1 MAQVIEIDYAPRTA
15 FLPLHDRSERWACVV
30 AHRRAGKTVACVNEL
45 IKSALSDKRTG
56 QLFAYVAPFYTQAK
70 GVAWDYLK
78 HFSRPVPNIRINE
91 AELRID
97 YPNGNR
103 IQLFGADNADRMRG
117 LAFSGLIADEFG
129 DWKPSVWGY
138 VIRPALADRKGWAII
153 IGTPKG
159 RNQFH
164 DTFRAAEDRP
174 DWFAMI
180 LRASET
186 GILPA
191 DEIEA
196 LRSELTEDAFQQE
209 MECDFEAALPGAIL
223 GKLISQAQA
232 EGRINDDVEFD
243 RFGAPL
249 EISSDIGFY
258 DTAAWWFWQ
267 PKVGGFSIVDYDE
280 DNGLD
285 ADDWIVRLQERIG
298 ARQLGR
304 VWLPHDARAKTFQ
317 SRHTTAERFLTAFGK
332 DKVGVV
338 PMASKIDRINAARK
352 ILPRTE
358 FAKTVCADGL
368 GGLRAWQ
375 YQFNEDTRTFL
386 KEPRH
391 DWASHPGDGFSYG
404 AQVMLEHVPEK
415 KPADEAVQGVR
426 ELPGG
431 GISLGVSLEDLWK
444 QQPRKVERV

>member
-1 MAQVIEIDYAPRTA
+1 MARVIEIDYSPRDA
-15 FLPLHDRSERWACVV
+15 FKPLHNRKQRWACVV

-45 IKSALSDKRTG
+45 IKSALSDTRKG
-56 QLFAYVAPFYTQAK
+56 QLYAYVAPFYTQAK

-78 HFSRPVPNIRINE
+78 HFSRPVPDIKVNE

-117 LAFSGLIADEFG
+117 LAFSGIVADEFG

-138 VIRPALADRKGWAII
+138 VIRPALADRKGWAVI

-159 RNQFH
+159 RNQFF
-164 DTFRAAEDRP
+164 DTFRAAEASP
-174 DWFAMI
+174 EWFAMT
-180 LRASET
+180 LKSSET
-186 GILPA
+186 GLLPA
-191 DEIEA
+191 EEIEA
-196 LRSELTEDAFQQE
+196 LRRELTEEAFQQE

-223 GKLISQAQA
+223 GKLMSQAQA
-232 EGRINDDVEFD
+232 EGRITDEVTYD
-243 RFGAPL
+243 RFGAPI

-258 DTAAWWFWQ
+258 DTASWWFWQ
-267 PKVGGFSIVDYDE
+267 PKVGGFSVIDYDE

-298 ARQLGR
+298 TRQLGKI
-304 VWLPHDARAKTFQ
+304 WLPHDARAKTFQ
-317 SRHTTAERFLTAFGK
+317 SRHTTAERFLLAFGK

-338 PMASKIDRINAARK
+338 PVASKIDRINAARR

-358 FAKTVCADGL
+358 FAKTKCADGL
-368 GGLRAWQ
+368 DGLRAWQ

-404 AQVMLEHVPEK
+404 AQVMAERVPEK
-415 KPADEAVQGVR
+415 KREDIAVQGVR
-426 ELPGG
+426 EVPGG
-431 GISLGVSLEDLWK
+431 GICLGVSLDVLWK
-444 QQPRKVERV
+444 DQPRRVERV

>member
-1 MAQVIEIDYAPRTA
+1 M
-15 FLPLHDRSERWACVV
+15 PLHERTQRWACVV

-45 IKSALSDKRTG
+45 IRAALTDKRKG
-56 QLFAYVAPFYTQAK
+56 QLYAYVAPFYTQAK

-78 HFSRPVPNIRINE
+78 HFSQPVPGMKVNE

-138 VIRPALADRKGWAII
+138 VIRPALADRRGWAVI

-159 RNQFH
+159 RNQFF
-164 DTFRAAEDRP
+164 DTYRMAEANP
-174 DWFAMI
+174 DDWLA
-180 LRASET
+180 LLLKSSET
-186 GILPA
+186 GLLPPG
-191 DEIEA
+191 EIAA
-196 LRSELTEDAFQQE
+196 LRKELSEDAYQQE

-223 GKLISQAQA
+223 GKLMSQAQN
-232 EGRINDDVEFD
+232 EGRISDSVGFD
-243 RFGAPL
+243 PFGAPI

-285 ADDWIVRLQERIG
+285 ADDWIKRLQERIG
-298 ARQLGR
+298 TRPLGR
-304 VWLPHDARAKTFQ
+304 IWLPHDARAKTFQ

-332 DKVGVV
+332 DRVGVV
-338 PMASKIDRINAARK
+338 PIASKIDRINAARK
-352 ILPRTE
+352 IMPRVE
-358 FAKTVCADGL
+358 FSKTKCADGID
-368 GGLRAWQ
+368 GLRAWQ
-375 YQFNEDTRTFL
+375 YQFNEDTQTFL

-404 AQVMLEHVPEK
+404 AQVMLERVAEK
-415 KPADEAVQGVR
+415 KPEDIPVEGMR

-431 GISLGVSLEDLWK
+431 GFSLGVSLETLWK